1 MPPDPPSRRAML
13 ALIAYWNPPLSK
25 ILDPPLEVATIWSCQ
40 DQLKSE
46 NFGSIL
52 QFYGEDLPSVRS
64 LDAELDLW
72 QNKWRGDAHLAQ
84 ELNTPEK
91 VLRHTD
97 ADYFPNIRTLI
108 VILGTLPVT
117 SCESER
123 SISMLKRIK
132 TALRSTMTEDR
143 LNGLAM
149 LQYHRDITV
158 TTDEVVEEFVQRQP
172 RRLLMSNPLNEW
184 PRLLF
189 VSSSTNIVFLI
200 TFLAKVLANS
210 SVRVCPPFWKSWICP
225 WAATWVYSALDF
237 GCHSDSCQQCT

>member
-1 MPPDPPSRRAML
+1 M
-13 ALIAYWNPPLSK
+13 
-25 ILDPPLEVATIWSCQ
+25 
-40 DQLKSE
+40 
-46 NFGSIL
+46 
-52 QFYGEDLPSVRS
+52 PSVRS

-172 RRLLMSNPLNEW
+172 RRLLMSNPLNE
-184 PRLLF
+184 
-189 VSSSTNIVFLI
+189 
-200 TFLAKVLANS
+200 
-210 SVRVCPPFWKSWICP
+210 
-225 WAATWVYSALDF
+225 
-237 GCHSDSCQQCT
+237 